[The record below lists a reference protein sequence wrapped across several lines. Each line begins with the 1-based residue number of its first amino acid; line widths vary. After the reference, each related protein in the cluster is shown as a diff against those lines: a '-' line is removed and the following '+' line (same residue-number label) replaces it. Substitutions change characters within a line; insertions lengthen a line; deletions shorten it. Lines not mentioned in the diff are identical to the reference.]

1 METKNY
7 LSQLNENKT
16 CLLVLFL
23 FSVLFVVVYST
34 STSFLYSYPEAG
46 DSFVF
51 QTIGKFWVEGSVPY
65 RDLFDN
71 KGPFLYAV
79 NALGYW
85 LTDSRVGLLF
95 IQVPIFFFLSVITFR
110 FLQLGFPRKQS
121 FWLSVILLLGLSF
134 GYNGGNNACE
144 YIMPL
149 LVLSPYLFYQW
160 FQQPTESVEVHP
172 YRYSF
177 LYGLTIGLCLLTR
190 ASNALVVLMI
200 LAYVLVHE
208 LIQKRLMSFL
218 MNLITAVTGCLVIC
232 LPFVLYFWANDALDD
247 LYDSVIVSN
256 LHFMQTAGLMNTP
269 MNLKLAGALF
279 CAYVNVL
286 IFVALG
292 ILQLGTTNSKRMQ
305 GLLWLAM
312 GIGCILFFI
321 QTHCYPNYA
330 HICFPFAIIALLELK
345 RLYQESG
352 FKKHVKALAGSL
364 TIFILAM
371 SLFNGV
377 YTATKLA
384 VHDSSPQKALYSA
397 YDEILSEIPKEGN
410 VSFIGYDILPEM
422 YLRWNLRPHYRFFAL
437 HTYSRS
443 YNRKLF
449 EDTKEAFLKGDAQ
462 WILVN
467 HKIALPTLY
476 QVILGVRYEMVKQ
489 VSTASG
495 ELVLFKKG
503 GQPKHFH

>member
-1 METKNY
+1 MEIKNYYSELRVNKNY
-7 LSQLNENKT
+7 LLA
-16 CLLVLFL
+16 LFL

-34 STSFLYSYPEAG
+34 TTSFLYSYPETG
-46 DSFVF
+46 DSFIF
-51 QTIGKFWVEGSVPY
+51 QTIGKFWVQGAVPY

-71 KGPFLYAV
+71 KGPFLYAL
-79 NALGYW
+79 NALAYW

-95 IQVPIFFFLSVITFR
+95 IQVPIFFILSVITFR

-121 FWLSVILLLGLSF
+121 FWQSIILLLGLSF

-149 LVLSPYLFYQW
+149 LVLSPYLFYRW
-160 FQQPTESVEVHP
+160 YQQPTESANGHP

-190 ASNALVVLMI
+190 PSNVLVVLMI

-208 LIQKRLMSFL
+208 LTQKRIQSFL
-218 MNLITAVTGCLVIC
+218 LNLITAVTGCILVC

-256 LHFMQTAGLMNTP
+256 LAFLQSTGLLAPLMD
-269 MNLKLAGALF
+269 LKRAVALF
-279 CAYVNVL
+279 CAYANVL
-286 IFVALG
+286 AFVALG
-292 ILQLGTTNSKRMQ
+292 ILQLGTPNPKRMR
-305 GLLWLAM
+305 GLLWLVM
-312 GIGCILFFI
+312 GIVCIIFFI
-321 QTHCYPNYA
+321 CTNCYPNYA

-345 RLYQESG
+345 QLYQESG
-352 FKKHVKALAGSL
+352 FKKHVKALVGSL

-371 SLFNGV
+371 NLFNGV

-384 VHDSSPQKALYSA
+384 VHDSNSQEALYSA
-397 YDEILSEIPKEGN
+397 YDEILSELPKEDH

-422 YLRWNLRPHYRFFAL
+422 YLRYNLRPHYRFFAL
-437 HTYSRS
+437 QTYSRG
-443 YNRKLF
+443 YNRKIF

-467 HKIALPTLY
+467 YKIALPTLY
-476 QVILGVRYEMVKQ
+476 QVILGVRYELVKQ
-489 VSTASG
+489 LSTTNG
-495 ELVLFKKG
+495 EFVLYKKG
-503 GQPKHFH
+503 GEHKHIH

>member
-7 LSQLNENKT
+7 SSQLSENKT
-16 CLLVLFL
+16 YLLALFL
-23 FSVLFVVVYST
+23 FSVLFVLVYST
-34 STSFLYSYPEAG
+34 STSFLYSYPDTC
-46 DSFVF
+46 DSFIF
-51 QTIGKFWVEGSVPY
+51 QTIGKFWVQGALPY

-71 KGPFLYAV
+71 KGPFLYAM

-85 LTDSRVGLLF
+85 LTDSRVGILF
-95 IQVPIFFFLSVITFR
+95 IQVPIFFLLSVITFR
-110 FLQLGFPRKQS
+110 FLQLGFLRKQS

-134 GYNGGNNACE
+134 GYAGGNNACE

-149 LVLSPYLFYQW
+149 LVLSPYLFYKW
-160 FQQPTESVEVHP
+160 FQQPTESAKGHP
-172 YRYSF
+172 YQYSF
-177 LYGLTIGLCLLTR
+177 IYGLTIGLCLLTR

-208 LIQKRLMSFL
+208 LTQKRIKSFFL
-218 MNLITAVTGCLVIC
+218 NLITAVTGCLVIC

-256 LHFMQTAGLMNTP
+256 LQFMQSAGLMNTP
-269 MNLKLAGALF
+269 MYLKLAGALF
-279 CAYVNVL
+279 CAYVYVL

-345 RLYQESG
+345 QLYQESG
-352 FKKHVKALAGSL
+352 LKKQIKALAGSL

-384 VHDSSPQKALYSA
+384 VHDSSPQKVLYSA

-410 VSFIGYDILPEM
+410 VSFIGYDILPEI

-437 HTYSRS
+437 HTYSRN
-443 YNRKLF
+443 YNIKLF
-449 EDTKEAFLKGDAQ
+449 EDTLDEFLQGDAQ
-462 WILVN
+462 WVLVN
-467 HKIALPTLY
+467 YKRGQTTIIQA
-476 QVILGVRYEMVKQ
+476 ILARRYESVKQ
-489 VSTASG
+489 VSTTDR
-495 ELVLFKKG
+495 ELMLYRRVGHNK
-503 GQPKHFH
+503 

>member
-1 METKNY
+1 MGTKNY
-7 LSQLNENKT
+7 SSQLSENKT
-16 CLLVLFL
+16 YLLVLFL

-34 STSFLYSYPEAG
+34 STSFLYSYPDTG

-51 QTIGKFWVEGSVPY
+51 QTIGKFWVEGAVPY

-71 KGPFLYAV
+71 KGPFLYAM

-95 IQVPIFFFLSVITFR
+95 IQVPIFFLLSVISFR
-110 FLQLGFPRKQS
+110 FLQLGFPKKQS

-144 YIMPL
+144 YAMPL

-160 FQQPTESVEVHP
+160 FQQPTESVKVHP

-177 LYGLTIGLCLLTR
+177 LYGLTIGLCILTR

-200 LAYVLVHE
+200 LTYVLVHE
-208 LIQKRLMSFL
+208 LTKKRLMSFL

-232 LPFVLYFWANDALDD
+232 LPFVLYFCANGALGD
-247 LYDSVIVSN
+247 LYDSVILSN
-256 LHFMQTAGLMNTP
+256 LAFLHSTGLLAPLMD
-269 MNLKLAGALF
+269 LKRAVALF

-286 IFVALG
+286 AFVALG
-292 ILQLGTTNSKRMQ
+292 ILQLGTPNPKRMH
-305 GLLWLAM
+305 GLLWLVM
-312 GIGCILFFI
+312 GVGCILFFI
-321 QTHCYPNYA
+321 CTNCYPNYA

-345 RLYQESG
+345 QLSQESG
-352 FKKHVKALAGSL
+352 LKKQVKALAGSL

-371 SLFNGV
+371 NLFNGV

-384 VHDSSPQKALYSA
+384 VHDSTPQKALYGA
-397 YDEILSEIPKEGN
+397 YDEILSELPKESN

-437 HTYSRS
+437 QTYSRS

-449 EDTKEAFLKGDAQ
+449 EDTKQVFLNGDAQ

-467 HKIALPTLY
+467 YKMALPTLY

-489 VSTASG
+489 VSTDDG
-495 ELVLFKKG
+495 ELVLYRRG
-503 GQPKHFH
+503 GHPKHSH

>member
-1 METKNY
+1 MEIKNYYSELKVNKNY
-7 LSQLNENKT
+7 LIA
-16 CLLVLFL
+16 LFL
-23 FSVLFVVVYST
+23 FSVLFVLVYST

-95 IQVPIFFFLSVITFR
+95 IQVPIFFLLSVITFR

-121 FWLSVILLLGLSF
+121 FWLSIILLLGLSF

-160 FQQPTESVEVHP
+160 FQQPTESVKGHP

-190 ASNALVVLMI
+190 ASNALVVFMI

-208 LIQKRLMSFL
+208 LTKKRIMSSL
-218 MNLITAVTGCLVIC
+218 LNLITAVTGCLVIC
-232 LPFVLYFWANDALDD
+232 LPFVLYFWTNDALDD

-256 LHFMQTAGLMNTP
+256 LEYLHSTGLLAPLMG
-269 MNLKLAGALF
+269 LKRAVALF

-286 IFVALG
+286 AFVALG
-292 ILQLGTTNSKRMQ
+292 ILQLGTPNPKRMH
-305 GLLWLAM
+305 GLLWFAM

-321 QTHCYPNYA
+321 CTNCYPNYA

-371 SLFNGV
+371 NLFNGV
-377 YTATKLA
+377 YSATKLV
-384 VHDSSPQKALYSA
+384 VHDSSPQKALYST
-397 YDEILSEIPKEGN
+397 YDEILSEVPKDSN

-437 HTYSRS
+437 HTFSRN
-443 YNRKLF
+443 YNIELF
-449 EDTKEAFLKGDAQ
+449 EDTLDEFLQGDAQ
-462 WILVN
+462 WLLVN
-467 HKIALPTLY
+467 YKISLPTLIE
-476 QVILGVRYEMVKQ
+476 VLLAKRYESVKQ
-489 VSTASG
+489 VSTAG
-495 ELVLFKKG
+495 GKLVLYRRG
-503 GQPKHFH
+503 GK